1 MIDDVL
7 RRMLPPWV
15 AVHTLAYD
23 EREGSDDGGRPL
35 PPEVARAV
43 PRRRAEFAAGRRC
56 ARAALH
62 AAGGPA
68 DADIAIGPLR
78 APVWPAGFVGS
89 ITHAAGI
96 AAAAVAPASRT
107 RALGIDI
114 ERIIGPGDVER
125 LAPTLARPDELAVA
139 PLTALFAAKEALF
152 KALAPR
158 VGRYFDFL
166 DVAAVSATSLRLLVD
181 LSAEF
186 PAGTTF
192 AARFAAVP
200 ENWMVAAVHLAC

>member
-1 MIDDVL
+1 VIDDVL

-15 AVHTLAYD
+15 AVRTLAYD
-23 EREGSDDGGRPL
+23 ELGGSDDDGRPL
-35 PPEVARAV
+35 PPEVARAM
-43 PRRRAEFAAGRRC
+43 PKRRAEFAAGRRC

-78 APVWPAGFVGS
+78 APVWPPGFVGS

-96 AAAAVAPASRT
+96 AAAAVAPASRS
-107 RALGIDI
+107 RALGIDL

-125 LAPTLARPDELAVA
+125 LAPTLARPDELTLA

-166 DVAAVSATSLRLLVD
+166 DVAAVTPDTLRLLVD
-181 LSAEF
+181 LTPEF
-186 PAGTTF
+186 PAGTELT
-192 AARFAAVP
+192 ARFATAGDH
-200 ENWMVAAVHLAC
+200 WMVAAVHLAC